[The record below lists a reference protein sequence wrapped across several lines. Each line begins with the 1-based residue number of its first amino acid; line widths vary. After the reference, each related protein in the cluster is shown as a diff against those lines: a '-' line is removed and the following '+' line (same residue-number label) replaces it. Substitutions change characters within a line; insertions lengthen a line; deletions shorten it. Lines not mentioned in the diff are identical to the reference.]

1 MFVAKFLTTAKIC
14 VYKDVKANR
23 TNKKNSREKKIH
35 FGNPV
40 LNLFNKDNL
49 KNMVKDPKYELFAR
63 MKKKERYMNIK
74 PKKQRRIFAY
84 EYVCHQYFVTG
95 MELPKLAICPKIH
108 ANVK

>member
-40 LNLFNKDNL
+40 LNPVLNLFNKDNL

-74 PKKQRRIFAY
+74 PEKQRRIFAY
-84 EYVCHQYFVTG
+84 EYVCHQF
-95 MELPKLAICPKIH
+95 L
-108 ANVK
+108 

>member
-1 MFVAKFLTTAKIC
+1 MCVLHLTRAHLNLVYVCCKILDYSQDLS
-14 VYKDVKANR
+14 VYKDAKANR

-84 EYVCHQYFVTG
+84 EYVCHQF
-95 MELPKLAICPKIH
+95 L
-108 ANVK
+108 

>member
-1 MFVAKFLTTAKIC
+1 MFVAKFLTTAKISLC
-14 VYKDVKANR
+14 TKMLKPTEQTR
-23 TNKKNSREKKIH
+23 KIFTRKKNIH

-74 PKKQRRIFAY
+74 PEKQRRIFAY
-84 EYVCHQYFVTG
+84 EYVCHQF
-95 MELPKLAICPKIH
+95 L
-108 ANVK
+108 